1 MHPSTSVLSGAD
13 AKRRL
18 WPAGM
23 AQPVVTYAV
32 AGLCGLIYL
41 LELWNRH
48 AVFAFLVNPL
58 EYLPQRGWLAVLT
71 VTLVHGSPSPMHI
84 VFNVLAFLALGRVV
98 EQTIGSLWYLLLLV
112 ALAWVSSSY
121 QLGLEHVPGIGLSG
135 VVYGVFGFML
145 GASRRDRVFRWYVSQ
160 NLRVMLG
167 WAVLCVALTHFH
179 ILGVANTAHFSGLFF
194 GAICGLA
201 YSFPRYAPALWILA
215 FGLAAAGPIL
225 VARAA

>member
-1 MHPSTSVLSGAD
+1 MQPSTNVLNGAD

-18 WPAGM
+18 WPTGM

-32 AGLCGLIYL
+32 AILCGVIYL
-41 LELWNRH
+41 LELWNRR
-48 AVFAFLVNPL
+48 AVFALLVDPL
-58 EYLPQRGWLAVLT
+58 RDLPQTGWLSVLT
-71 VTLVHGSPSPMHI
+71 ITLVHGSTMHI
-84 VFNVLAFLALGRVV
+84 VFNLLAFLALGRVV

-121 QLGLEHVPGIGLSG
+121 QLGLEHAIGIGLSG

-145 GASRRDRVFRWYVSQ
+145 GASPRDRLFRWYVRQ

-167 WAVLCVALTHFH
+167 WAVLCVVLTHFE
-179 ILGVANTAHFSGLFF
+179 ILGIANTAHFSGLFF

-201 YSFPRYAPALWILA
+201 YGFPRYAPALWVLA
-215 FGLAAAGPIL
+215 FGLAMASAVL
-225 VARAA
+225 LARAG